1 MEPTRY
7 PAAPLLSF
15 ATDAFETFGVP
26 AADAALWADTLVRSD
41 LRGHASHGIFRLP
54 WYVRRLQH
62 GVMQPLTALETVRDT
77 AAVMLLDAHD
87 GVGQVAA
94 HAAMDLAI
102 ERARI
107 YGIAAVSVRRS
118 NHFGAA
124 MYFTLKAAQAGMI
137 GMITTNA
144 SPAMAPW
151 GGKKAL
157 IGNNPWSIAA
167 PAGRNAPLILDIAN
181 TMVARG
187 KIYTARQEG
196 RAIPIGWAV
205 DRNGVPTTDPSEAL
219 AGLIMPIGGHK
230 GYAIS
235 FMMDVLSGILS
246 GSEFANGV
254 AGPYQ
259 AERKSG
265 CGHLV
270 IVLNIEAFTGLDEFS
285 ARVEQLIDEVKAVP
299 LAPGYDEILY
309 PGEPEARAEAANL
322 RDGLA
327 LPKATIADLTSL
339 AGELGITRPF
349 GG

>member
-1 MEPTRY
+1 MMETTRY
-7 PAAPLLSF
+7 PAAPLLAF
-15 ATDAFETFGVP
+15 ATEAFESLGVP
-26 AADAALWADTLVRSD
+26 AVDAALWADTLVRSD

-54 WYVRRLQH
+54 WYVRRLQR
-62 GVMQPLTALETVRDT
+62 GVMRPVTELETVRDT

-94 HAAMDLAI
+94 NAAMDLAI
-102 ERARI
+102 ERAKTF
-107 YGIAAVSVRRS
+107 GIAAVSVRRS

-124 MYFTLKAAQAGMI
+124 MYFTLKAAWAGLI
-137 GMITTNA
+137 GMISTNA

-151 GGKKAL
+151 GGRQAL

-167 PAGRNAPLILDIAN
+167 PAGRHAPLILDIAN

-196 RAIPIGWAV
+196 RSIPTGWAI
-205 DRNGVPTTDPSEAL
+205 DQNGVPTTDPAEAL
-219 AGLIMPIGGHK
+219 AGLILPIGGHK

-246 GSEFANGV
+246 GSEFADGV

-259 AERKSG
+259 AERQSG

-270 IVLNIEAFTGLDEFS
+270 IVLSIEAFIGLDAFTL
-285 ARVEQLIDEVKAVP
+285 RVEQLIDKVKAAP
-299 LAPGYDEILY
+299 LASGADEIFY

-327 LPKATIADLTSL
+327 LPAATVAELTAL
-339 AGELGITRPF
+339 AGELDIAHPF
-349 GG
+349 G

>member
-1 MEPTRY
+1 MELTRY
-7 PAAPLLSF
+7 PAPPLLAF
-15 ATDAFETFGVP
+15 AADAFESLGVP
-26 AADAALWADTLVRSD
+26 AVDAELWADTLVRSD

-54 WYVRRLQH
+54 WYMRRLQR
-62 GVMQPLTALETVRDT
+62 GVMQPLTRLETLRDT
-77 AAVMLLDAHD
+77 AAVMRLDAHD

-94 HAAMDLAI
+94 NAAIELAI
-102 ERARI
+102 ERARTF
-107 YGIAAVSVRRS
+107 GIAAVSVRRS

-124 MYFTLKAAQAGMI
+124 MYFTLKAAQVGLI

-151 GGKKAL
+151 GGRQAL

-167 PAGRNAPLILDIAN
+167 PAGRHAPLILDIAN

-196 RAIPIGWAV
+196 RTIPVGWAI
-205 DRNGVPTTDPSEAL
+205 DQSGSPTTDPTAAL
-219 AGLIMPIGGHK
+219 AGLILPIGGHK

-246 GSEFANGV
+246 GSEFASGV

-259 AERKSG
+259 AERESG

-270 IVLNIEAFTGLDEFS
+270 IVLNIEAFIGLDEFTS
-285 ARVEQLIDEVKAVP
+285 RVEQLIDEVKASP
-299 LAPGYDEILY
+299 LAPGTDEIFY

-322 RDGLA
+322 RDGLV
-327 LPKATIADLTSL
+327 LPEATVAELVTLAD
-339 AGELGITRPF
+339 ELGIPHPF
-349 GG
+349 

>member
-1 MEPTRY
+1 MEPRRY
-7 PAAPLLSF
+7 LADPLLTF
-15 ATDAFETFGVP
+15 ATNAFESLNVP
-26 AADAALWADTLVRSD
+26 VPDATLWADTLVRSD

-54 WYVRRLQH
+54 WYIRRLQR
-62 GVMQPLTALETVRDT
+62 GVMQPTTELETVRDT
-77 AAVMLLDAHD
+77 AAVALLDAHD

-94 HAAMDLAI
+94 DAAMGLAI
-102 ERARI
+102 ERARSF
-107 YGIAAVSVRRS
+107 GIAAVSVRRS

-124 MYFTLKAAQAGMI
+124 MYFTLKAAQAGLI

-151 GGKKAL
+151 GGRQAL

-167 PAGRNAPLILDIAN
+167 PAGRYAPLILDIAN

-196 RAIPIGWAV
+196 RAIPTGWAI
-205 DRNGVPTTDPSEAL
+205 DRDGRPTTDPVEAL
-219 AGLIMPIGGHK
+219 AGLVLPIGGHK

-246 GSEFANGV
+246 GSEFASGV

-259 AERKSG
+259 AERESG

-270 IVLNIEAFTGLDEFS
+270 IVLNIEAFIGLDEFTT
-285 ARVEQLIDEVKAVP
+285 RVEQLIDEVKAAP
-299 LAPGYDEILY
+299 LAPGSEEIFY

-322 RDGLA
+322 RNGLV
-327 LPKATIADLTSL
+327 LPEATVADLTAL
-339 AGELGITRPF
+339 ADELGIAHPF
-349 GG
+349 AG

>member
-7 PAAPLLSF
+7 PAAPLLVF
-15 ATDAFETFGVP
+15 AAAAFESLGVP
-26 AADAALWADTLVRSD
+26 AVDAGLWADTLVRSD

-54 WYVRRLQH
+54 WYVRRLQR
-62 GVMQPLTALETVRDT
+62 GVMQPVTQLETVRAT
-77 AAVMLLDAHD
+77 AAVTLLDAHD

-94 HAAMDLAI
+94 NVAMGLAI
-102 ERARI
+102 ERARTF
-107 YGIAAVSVRRS
+107 GIAAVSVRRS

-124 MYFTLKAAQAGMI
+124 MYFTLKAAQAGLI

-151 GGKKAL
+151 GGKQAL

-167 PAGRNAPLILDIAN
+167 PAGRYAPLILDIAN

-196 RAIPIGWAV
+196 RTIPAGWAI
-205 DRNGVPTTDPSEAL
+205 DRDGAPTTDPAAAL
-219 AGLIMPIGGHK
+219 AGLILPIGGHK

-235 FMMDVLSGILS
+235 FMMDVLSGVLS
-246 GSEFANGV
+246 GSEFASGV

-259 AERKSG
+259 AERASG

-270 IVLNIEAFTGLDEFS
+270 IVLNIEAFSGLDEFT
-285 ARVEQLIDEVKAVP
+285 ARVEQLIEEVKAAP
-299 LAPGYDEILY
+299 LAPGCDEIFY
-309 PGEPEARAEAANL
+309 PGEPEARAEAVNL
-322 RDGLA
+322 RDGLV
-327 LPKATIADLTSL
+327 LPEATVAELTTLAD
-339 AGELGITRPF
+339 ELGIPHPL
-349 GG
+349 G